1 MFQSG
6 IVDISPV
13 AVHLPPPADSV
24 PVCEAEGGVG
34 VEFVSTNPVLLGRDS
49 CIL

>member
-1 MFQSG
+1 MFQPG

-13 AVHLPPPADSV
+13 VHLPPPADSV

-34 VEFVSTNPVLLGRDS
+34 VEFVSTVPVLLGRDS

>member
-6 IVDISPV
+6 IVNISPV
-13 AVHLPPPADSV
+13 VVHLPPPADSV

-34 VEFVSTNPVLLGRDS
+34 VESVSTNPVLLGRDS

>member
-6 IVDISPV
+6 IVNISPV
-13 AVHLPPPADSV
+13 VVYLPPRQSSV

-34 VEFVSTNPVLLGRDS
+34 VESVSTNPVLLGRDS